1 MYWVYIHTNKVTGKK
16 YVGQT
21 TQDNPAARWKYG
33 RGYKGSGK
41 FWRAIQK
48 YGWDNFSHEIISCS
62 SLDEMNQKERA
73 LIAYY
78 NTTDDRFGY
87 NIELGGS
94 GKGKHSEETRKKL
107 SESHKGL
114 HHTEEWKSR
123 MSAKRRGV
131 KKSPE
136 HVEAMSKARLGKPR
150 PTKRWLTPDG
160 SIVEMMTSA
169 AHRFHPDWVQID

>member
-1 MYWVYIHTNKVTGKK
+1 MKNIVYIHTAPSGKR
-16 YVGQT
+16 YIGQT
-21 TQDNPAARWKYG
+21 TMKPEHRWGKSG
-33 RGYKGSGK
+33 GGYKGFGK

-48 YGWDNFSHEIISCS
+48 YGWDNFSHQVIEVDSPEEANY
-62 SLDEMNQKERA
+62 LERY
-73 LIAYY
+73 LIKFYDTIK
-78 NTTDDRFGY
+78 NGY
-87 NIELGGS
+87 NCSPGGKNNVE
-94 GKGKHSEETRKKL
+94 GISEETRQRM
-107 SESHKGL
+107 SDSHKGQR
-114 HHTEEWKSR
+114 HTEEWKSR